1 MLIKVLHYYTISLCG
16 FSSVC
21 QIVSFNS
28 WNLKTPNN
36 KRLCVFS
43 QLCYRWLSVVSGR
56 HLSDAWQMSPSGS
69 SLLADAHQKNPVQ
82 ASCPWVVSHCGQPAS
97 QVSFHVVTETASGLV
112 TPLSVSNVIE
122 ICVNV
127 LLFFFFSCFIFFRR
141 HSSSQQTGLGAQPK
155 PPPLYLIGA
164 N

>member
-1 MLIKVLHYYTISLCG
+1 MLIKVLHCYI
-16 FSSVC
+16 C
-21 QIVSFNS
+21 QTLSFNS

-43 QLCYRWLSVVSGR
+43 QLCYRWLSVVSGG

-69 SLLADAHQKNPVQ
+69 SLLADAHLKNPVQ

-112 TPLSVSNVIE
+112 TLLSVTNVIG

-127 LLFFFFSCFIFFRR
+127 FFSF
-141 HSSSQQTGLGAQPK
+141 L
-155 PPPLYLIGA
+155 PPLIFPTDGNWSA
-164 N
+164 AQAASSVSDWS